1 MNSIGKYNKNK
12 IIVKQNNSMITNKKQ
27 ILDNIN
33 HNSKN
38 ILSSYNL
45 KYKSRNNSNNLL
57 FLTDTTL
64 KDINHNIKTFNKTF
78 YQDIKRKNLFSKNI
92 KKVSNNT
99 KKDFYKKKIK
109 KLLLNIEDNEKKS
122 IFKNKE
128 DIFNQTSLCNKE
140 IIPVVRTQEELN
152 YYLINDFKENLPLKL
167 EISKSLKNRRMDEQ
181 FEEYKTLIR
190 EKRYRKHVNVIKEYR
205 KKIEIKMDRKS
216 SLNKSNSSKEKGKEN
231 EKEKEKEKDLTP
243 KYIRKSKKRMTCF
256 CPEVSNN
263 EIYKK
268 YYKNKKTI
276 NEKKTK
282 IKIHYS
288 QKNNAFHNISP
299 KKTKE
304 IFNFNSPKK
313 RNESELTIIKKNKKS
328 GTIISYKSSHI
339 KLNKIANISFKNEK
353 DYEELKKKHKKFIK
367 ILRKL
372 RAKNYVE
379 QIKKLEVEEN
389 KLNEEKENSNKN
401 KYKKIKLS
409 ELNEEKL
416 KLKIKKNNIFLNSFG
431 IAGKNINN
439 KEDDIDEDNF
449 KSLKN
454 YHFNLGM
461 GATYMNNLKLKIE
474 PRYILKYF
482 QNKTI
487 DKYKRNKGIFFGP
500 FNRFDYLDTEY

>member
-1 MNSIGKYNKNK
+1 MNFTGKNNKNK
-12 IIVKQNNSMITNKKQ
+12 NIVKQNNSMIANKNQ
-27 ILDNIN
+27 IFDNIN
-33 HNSKN
+33 HNPN
-38 ILSSYNL
+38 NTFLSYNL
-45 KYKSRNNSNNLL
+45 KNKSRNNKNNLF

-64 KDINHNIKTFNKTF
+64 NDINNNIKTFNKTLNK
-78 YQDIKRKNLFSKNI
+78 DIKKKYLFSKKS
-92 KKVSNNT
+92 KKVSINT
-99 KKDFYKKKIK
+99 KKDFYNKKIK
-109 KLLLNIEDNEKKS
+109 KLLLNLEDKEKKS

-128 DIFNQTSLCNKE
+128 NIFNQKSLCNKE

-190 EKRYRKHVNVIKEYR
+190 ERRYKKHVNVIEEYR
-205 KKIEIKMDRKS
+205 KKIEIKMDNKYS
-216 SLNKSNSSKEKGKEN
+216 TLNKSISSKEKKR
-231 EKEKEKEKDLTP
+231 DLTP
-243 KYIRKSKKRMTCF
+243 TYKRKSAKRMTCF
-256 CPEVSNN
+256 CPEVTRN

-268 YYKNKKTI
+268 YCKNKKTV
-276 NEKKTK
+276 NENKTK

-288 QKNNAFHNISP
+288 QKNNNIFHISS
-299 KKTKE
+299 KNSKE

-313 RNESELTIIKKNKKS
+313 RNESEITITNQNKKS
-328 GTIISYKSSHI
+328 GTIISYKSNHI
-339 KLNKIANISFKNEK
+339 NKITNISIKNEQEYK
-353 DYEELKKKHKKFIK
+353 DQKKKHKKFLK
-367 ILRKL
+367 ILSKL
-372 RAKNYVE
+372 RAKNYIE
-379 QIKKLEVEEN
+379 QVKKFEAEEN
-389 KLNEEKENSNKN
+389 KLNEEKENNEKN

-449 KSLKN
+449 QSLKN

-461 GATYMNNLKLKIE
+461 GATYMSNLKFKIE